1 VLAKTTGISFI
12 DGLETK
18 EGPAL
23 ADTLCAGLAGV
34 AVLAAVAAA
43 LGLFGLARRSPR
55 PSLVGVAAVVAL
67 VISVPGVVAAG
78 NHSHGT
84 DEAADATS
92 TVRWVSGRS
101 TRAGRSISAAW
112 LV

>member
-34 AVLAAVAAA
+34 AVLAATVSRV
-43 LGLFGLARRSPR
+43 LQVPKMVILRGNRSR
-55 PSLVGVAAVVAL
+55 
-67 VISVPGVVAAG
+67 
-78 NHSHGT
+78 
-84 DEAADATS
+84 E
-92 TVRWVSGRS
+92 
-101 TRAGRSISAAW
+101 
-112 LV
+112 